1 MEVEVV
7 VVVHFVGAAGVA
19 LMVNSVKA
27 DPEAA
32 KVFVVENG
40 FAAASDFATENDFEI
55 TARGAVTAAASGA
68 EGGTP
73 TA

>member
-1 MEVEVV
+1 M
-7 VVVHFVGAAGVA
+7 VHFVGAAVVA
-19 LMVNSVKA
+19 LTVNSVKA

-40 FAAASDFATENDFEI
+40 FAAESDSATENDFET
-55 TARGAVTAAASGA
+55 TARGAAAVASGT
-68 EGGTP
+68 EGGTL